1 MSDASIFNLFEK
13 GSIGTCWYG
22 KYHYMEPWAGCGHD
36 CAYCY
41 ARHRSAVTGRLAE
54 TGNSFERPLLL
65 FDRDELLKK
74 ISEGA
79 AANGVKILKLCRYTD
94 FFTPPFVDDGTSAT
108 VLETLCAT
116 NVERIIITT
125 KGAPGDDI
133 IAIMA
138 KYREKISY
146 NAAVKPQGGSGFENG
161 APGTAARLEAAE
173 KISRLGIKTTIHM
186 DPLIPSADR
195 LESMP
200 DFLSDL
206 KRRGLLRLMF
216 SFLLLNDPIISSIQ
230 KVMTAPAMAAML
242 EDFNLGASRKF
253 LPKQDETV
261 LYSLGDDIR
270 KRYSEKLG
278 GMLAEKGFDFVICSL
293 KSNRGEAE
301 TRPSNCPACDGTF
314 YA

>member
-1 MSDASIFNLFEK
+1 
-13 GSIGTCWYG
+13 
-22 KYHYMEPWAGCGHD
+22 MEPWAGCAHD

-41 ARHRSAVTGRLAE
+41 ARHRSVVTSRLAAA
-54 TGNSFERPLLL
+54 GNPFERPSLL
-65 FDRDELLKK
+65 FEMDELLKK
-74 ISEGA
+74 VREGVT
-79 AANGVKILKLCRYTD
+79 ANGVKILKLCRYTD
-94 FFTPPFVDDGTSAT
+94 FFTPPFADDGTSAA

-125 KGAPGDDI
+125 KGAPGDELI
-133 IAIMA
+133 SIMA
-138 KYREKISY
+138 KHREKISY
-146 NAAVKPQGGSGFENG
+146 NAAVKPQGSHGLESG
-161 APGTAARLEAAE
+161 APGTAARLDAAE

-186 DPLIPSADR
+186 DPLIPSIDR

-200 DFLSDL
+200 DFFSDL
-206 KRRGLLRLMF
+206 KKRGLLRLMF

-230 KVMTAPAMAAML
+230 KVLPASAMEAML
-242 EDFNLGASRKF
+242 EDFNLGASRRF

-261 LYSLGDDIR
+261 LYSLRDDLR
-270 KRYSEKLG
+270 KKFSEKSG

>member
-1 MSDASIFNLFEK
+1 MNENAPFNLFEK
-13 GSIGTCWYG
+13 GSLGTCWYG

-41 ARHRSAVTGRLAE
+41 ARHRSAVTVRLAE
-54 TGNSFERPLLL
+54 AGNPFERPSLL
-65 FDRDELLKK
+65 FDMDELLKK
-74 ISEGA
+74 IREGV

-94 FFTPPFVDDGTSAT
+94 FFTPPFAVDGASAAI
-108 VLETLCAT
+108 LETLCAT
-116 NVERIIITT
+116 NVERVIITT

-133 IAIMA
+133 IDIMA
-138 KYREKISY
+138 RRREKISY
-146 NAAVKPQGGSGFENG
+146 NAAVKPPGGYFLESG
-161 APGTAARLEAAE
+161 APETAARLEAAE

-186 DPLIPSADR
+186 DPLIPAADR

-206 KRRGLLRLMF
+206 KRRGLSRLMF
-216 SFLLLNDPIISSIQ
+216 SFLLLNDPIISSVR
-230 KVMTAPAMAAML
+230 KVLPEPSMAAL
-242 EDFNLGASRKF
+242 LDDFNLGASRKF

-261 LYSLGDDIR
+261 LYSLRDDLR

-278 GMLAEKGFDFVICSL
+278 GMLTEKGFDFVICSL